1 MSQFIRKYWPSL
13 IVACV
18 IIYATWLPGSF
29 QPDDLPKFPHFDKL
43 IHAVMFGGF
52 TGALIFDNRRSGI
65 EITRKLLERVGMIAI
80 TCGAVDELVQGLL
93 PIGRPWDRLDF
104 LADLAGIVV
113 AIYLAPPVV
122 KAIFKNK

>member
-1 MSQFIRKYWPSL
+1 
-13 IVACV
+13 
-18 IIYATWLPGSF
+18 
-29 QPDDLPKFPHFDKL
+29 
-43 IHAVMFGGF
+43 MFGGF